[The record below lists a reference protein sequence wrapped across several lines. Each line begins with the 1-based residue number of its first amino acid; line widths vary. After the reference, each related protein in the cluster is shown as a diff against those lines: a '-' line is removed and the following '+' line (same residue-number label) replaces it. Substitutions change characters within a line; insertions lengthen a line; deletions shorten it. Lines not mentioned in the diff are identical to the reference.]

1 VRAKGY
7 GKDREP
13 DEPGNTE
20 HNAELQTILLGSM
33 EEDLVVELKGRI
45 DEHALSLEG
54 GLGKAPRRPQGE
66 KRLPVSI

>member
-1 VRAKGY
+1 
-7 GKDREP
+7 
-13 DEPGNTE
+13 
-20 HNAELQTILLGSM
+20 M